1 MSRRLAVLVLLVLG
15 ALGASGALAL
25 TAGASTD
32 PRAQVVLLTGQT
44 LGSGQSIT
52 SPDGHYTL
60 AMMNDGNLVL
70 ELSNPYGSPRVIWST
85 GTGSSP
91 GATAQLQIN
100 GDVVVDDAAGATIWS
115 NNVTAPGCANLDV
128 QDDGNLVLYTAAG
141 AYWATHT
148 VGQALQPGD
157 ELLPGQSVIAPGGRY
172 LLQMGTD
179 GVLRL
184 IDSSG
189 TVWASGG
196 SPAGSYA
203 VLQTNGDL
211 EIRSTGGNLDWST
224 KTSAGADA
232 GSTVQLST
240 DGDVSVVT
248 PSGSAAWSSG
258 TSATRSG
265 LAYVGI
271 GRSYTGCPAPPTA
284 TTPTTTTSPTPIH
297 ARAPTSGS
305 VTFDLPGVRV
315 SISVRWR
322 FNGSVSW
329 MSAAAV
335 RRFPRDA
342 RLTISCAGAHG
353 CPTRTIRRHGRR
365 IRRRERFSATG
376 RHVRAMM
383 RHLVG
388 RRFRVGARVIF
399 SVTEAGHRPERS
411 EAIIRRG
418 ASPRSRVLH

>member
-1 MSRRLAVLVLLVLG
+1 MAR
-15 ALGASGALAL
+15 SGALAL

-60 AMMNDGNLVL
+60 AMMN
-70 ELSNPYGSPRVIWST
+70 
-85 GTGSSP
+85 
-91 GATAQLQIN
+91 
-100 GDVVVDDAAGATIWS
+100 
-115 NNVTAPGCANLDV
+115 
-128 QDDGNLVLYTAAG
+128 DGNLVLYTAAG

-189 TVWASGG
+189 TVWASDG

-271 GRSYTGCPAPPTA
+271 GRSYTGCPA
-284 TTPTTTTSPTPIH
+284 TPTTTTSPTPIH
-297 ARAPTSGS
+297 AHASTSGS

-322 FNGSVSW
+322 FN
-329 MSAAAV
+329 
-335 RRFPRDA
+335 
-342 RLTISCAGAHG
+342 
-353 CPTRTIRRHGRR
+353 
-365 IRRRERFSATG
+365 
-376 RHVRAMM
+376 
-383 RHLVG
+383 
-388 RRFRVGARVIF
+388 
-399 SVTEAGHRPERS
+399 
-411 EAIIRRG
+411 
-418 ASPRSRVLH
+418 